1 MKRPAAAAR
10 MEKQSSIVETEEEET
25 AALTLDIKAGVE
37 TLSLIIV
44 AYICCRLET
53 CLGRAGRTPC

>member
-1 MKRPAAAAR
+1 

-44 AYICCRLET
+44 AYTCCRLET